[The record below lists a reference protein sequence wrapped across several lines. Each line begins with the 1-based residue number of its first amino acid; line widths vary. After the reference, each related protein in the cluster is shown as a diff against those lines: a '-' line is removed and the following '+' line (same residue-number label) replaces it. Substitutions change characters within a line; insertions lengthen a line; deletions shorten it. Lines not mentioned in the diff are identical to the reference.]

1 LCTGVADDGG
11 AAPVSGSGQRFSIPD
26 KCPISFLFPARLTFR
41 IQCFARLNIGEA
53 VALAGAIMDIARPE
67 FKQQRRRRQILWAGI
82 GVVCL
87 IAVTIG
93 VARLK
98 PAAPEVERSTVWT
111 DTVKRGSMLR
121 QVRGIGSLIPSQEF
135 TRQIPAETEAT
146 VMRILKLP
154 GSQVKADTI
163 LLEMRNPQVEQEA
176 VDTQLQLKA
185 AEAEYQSVR
194 VRLQSDLMNQK
205 AGAATVNSDY
215 TQAKLQSDTDKA
227 LYDLGVISGMAYKNS
242 KSKADELTT
251 RNNIE
256 GERLD
261 INQKA
266 IQTQL
271 AQQQA
276 KVDQIRALAAL
287 KQKQLDALKVRAGIE
302 GVLVDL
308 PLQVGQHVTPGAM
321 LAKVVQPD
329 HLIAELKIPETQARD
344 VQIGEPAT
352 VDTHNGTAEGTV
364 MRVDPAVQNG
374 TVTVDVKLTG
384 ELPKGARPDLS
395 VDGTIDLEKLTN
407 VLYVG
412 RPAFGQEN
420 SSISLFK
427 LDADGRGGVRVSVK
441 VGRASVNSI
450 QVLEGLHEGDVVV
463 LSDMS
468 RYDNTERIKLE

>member
-1 LCTGVADDGG
+1 
-11 AAPVSGSGQRFSIPD
+11 
-26 KCPISFLFPARLTFR
+26 
-41 IQCFARLNIGEA
+41 
-53 VALAGAIMDIARPE
+53 MDIARPE
-67 FKQQRRRRQILWAGI
+67 IKQQRRRRQILWGMV
-82 GVVCL
+82 GLVCL
-87 IAVTIG
+87 GGVTVG
-93 VARLK
+93 VSRLK
-98 PAAPEVERSTVWT
+98 PAAPEVERSTIWT
-111 DTVKRGSMLR
+111 DTVKRGPMLR
-121 QVRGIGSLIPSQEF
+121 QVRGLGSLIPSQEF

-146 VMRILKLP
+146 VVRILKLP
-154 GSQVKADTI
+154 GSQVKADTV
-163 LLEMRNPQVEQEA
+163 LLEMSNSQVEQAA
-176 VDTQLQLKA
+176 VDVRLQLKA
-185 AEAEYQSVR
+185 AEAEYQSLR
-194 VRLQSDLMNQK
+194 VTLQSNLMNQK

-215 TQAKLQSDTDKA
+215 TQAKLQADTDKA

-242 KSKADELTT
+242 KSKSDELTT

-266 IQTQL
+266 IESQL

-276 KVDQIRALAAL
+276 KVDQMRVLADL
-287 KQKQLDALKVRAGIE
+287 KQKQLDALKVRSGIE

-308 PLQVGQHVTPGAM
+308 PLQVGQHVTPGTM
-321 LAKVVQPD
+321 LAKVIQPD
-329 HLIAELKIPETQARD
+329 HLIAELKVAETQARD
-344 VQIGEPAT
+344 VQIGQPAV
-352 VDTHNGTAEGTV
+352 VDTHNGTVDGEV

-395 VDGTIDLEKLTN
+395 VDGTIDLERLDN

-420 SSISLFK
+420 STISLFK
-427 LDADGRGGVRVSVK
+427 LDPDGKGGVRVPVK

-450 QVLEGLHEGDVVV
+450 QVLEGLHEGDTVI

-468 RYDNTERIKLE
+468 RYDNTERVRLD

>member
-1 LCTGVADDGG
+1 MWGAVGLLC
-11 AAPVSGSGQRFSIPD
+11 
-26 KCPISFLFPARLTFR
+26 LT
-41 IQCFARLNIGEA
+41 
-53 VALAGAIMDIARPE
+53 ALAV
-67 FKQQRRRRQILWAGI
+67 
-82 GVVCL
+82 GVS
-87 IAVTIG
+87 
-93 VARLK
+93 RLK

-111 DTVKRGSMLR
+111 DTVKRGPMLR

-146 VMRILKLP
+146 VVRILKLP
-154 GSQVKADTI
+154 GSQVKADTV
-163 LLEMRNPQVEQEA
+163 LLEMSNPQVEQA
-176 VDTQLQLKA
+176 AIDARLQLKA
-185 AEAEYQSVR
+185 AEAEYQSLR
-194 VRLQSDLMNQK
+194 VTLQSNLMNQK

-215 TQAKLQSDTDKA
+215 TQARLQSDTDKA

-242 KSKADELTT
+242 KSRADELTT

-256 GERLD
+256 GERLE

-266 IQTQL
+266 IESQL

-276 KVDQIRALAAL
+276 KVDQMRVLAEL

-308 PLQVGQHVTPGAM
+308 PLQVGQHVTPGTM

-329 HLIAELKIPETQARD
+329 HLIAELKVAETQARD
-344 VQIGEPAT
+344 VQIGEPAL
-352 VDTHNGTAEGTV
+352 VDTHNGTVSGQV

-395 VDGTIDLEKLTN
+395 VEGTIDLERLDN
-407 VLYVG
+407 VLFVG
-412 RPAFGQEN
+412 RPAFGQED
-420 SSISLFK
+420 STISLFK
-427 LDADGRGGVRVSVK
+427 LDQDLKGGVRVPVK

-450 QVLEGLHEGDVVV
+450 QVIEGLHEGDTVI

-468 RYDNTERIKLE
+468 RYDNTDRIRLE